1 MKPRKR
7 PATSDGLE
15 ILYRRYYEGR
25 PDRIAALEEAHLQD
39 VLACEI
45 FELRT
50 EAGLTQA
57 QLAKKMGTDKS
68 VICRLENADYDG
80 HSLPT
85 LRKIGEVL
93 GYKLELRFV
102 PTKRGR
108 KTHIVRLAPAVTR
121 HGLAP

>member
-15 ILYRRYYEGR
+15 ILYREYYEGR
-25 PDRIAALEEAHLQD
+25 PDRIAALEEARAQAAMAREVYD
-39 VLACEI
+39 
-45 FELRT
+45 LRT

-68 VICRLENADYDG
+68 VISRLENADYDG

-93 GYKLELRFV
+93 GYTLELRFV

-108 KTHIVRLAPAVTR
+108 KTHIVRLAKAS
-121 HGLAP
+121 

>member
-25 PDRIAALEEAHLQD
+25 PKQIAGLEEARAQAA
-39 VLACEI
+39 LAREVYD
-45 FELRT
+45 LRA

-68 VICRLENADYDG
+68 VISRLENADYDG

-85 LRKIGEVL
+85 LRKIGQVL
-93 GYKLELRFV
+93 GYTLELRFV

-108 KTHIVRLAPAVTR
+108 KTHIVRLTKAS
-121 HGLAP
+121 